1 MRTVSKPKAM
11 TVPSGIVSVF
21 GNDAT
26 TVLYLTRFG
35 HLGSRAV
42 ADVNVGLYTSSP
54 VGAVQLTTF
63 SVASHTLTLVLSA
76 SGTPPVQMR
85 FIRYSADPHP

>member
-1 MRTVSKPKAM
+1 MRQVTKPKAM

-35 HLGSRAV
+35 HLGSQAV
-42 ADVNVGLYTSSP
+42 ADVNLGLYTSSP
-54 VGAVQLTTF
+54 VGAVHLTTF
-63 SVASHTLTLVLSA
+63 SVASHTLTLTLSA
-76 SGTPPVQMR
+76 PGAPSIQMR
-85 FIRYSADPHP
+85 FTRYSANPHP